1 MQDVI
6 QIRAASKRN
15 VLSTLLCGV
24 VGLLLA
30 SAIFAWLPE
39 HFLLVGIFIT
49 SAGLVALLIA
59 WFKFREP
66 VFSIEITRE
75 NLRYLHRRGHWQV
88 SWDNIQRVDVPKAQ
102 RHLQLED
109 LSLVGIRL
117 KEYAPFLTTTPLRLM
132 TNILMEQRPLLLLG
146 GEDNCASGGCYSA
159 DLIEDDKYKYSDGT
173 VITGIPAMLAN
184 RMGKLRQ
191 RLGFDLYINVAE
203 LDRPEREFVQLLRE
217 CQQHVNRTTLE

>member
-1 MQDVI
+1 MQDLI
-6 QIRAASKRN
+6 QIRAVAKRN
-15 VLSTLLCGV
+15 VLGSLLVGV
-24 VGLLLA
+24 VGLLIA

-39 HFLLVGIFIT
+39 RFFLVGIFAT

-66 VFSIEITRE
+66 MFSVEISRQYV
-75 NLRYLHRRGHWQV
+75 RYLHRRGHWQV

-102 RHLQLED
+102 RNLQLED
-109 LSLVGIRL
+109 LSLVGIKL
-117 KEYAPFLTTTPLRLM
+117 KDYAPFLATTPLRLM

-191 RLGFDLYINVAE
+191 RLGYDLYINVAE
-203 LDRPEREFVQLLRE
+203 LDRSEREFVQLLRE
-217 CQQHVNRTTLE
+217 CQQYVSKTAY